1 MMLTAVVA
9 QIVLVLYGD
18 DLDGAVELDR
28 LIDHQA
34 VVHQATGMLGA
45 QLDVPMAVALAMLRH
60 ERSPTNV
67 RSQTWRWT
75 SCSDGSASTRR
86 VGTGI
91 GRRYAS
97 RRGGCGG
104 TRATPD
110 ADIRR
115 AGRQPRRRVRCRGRL
130 TTLATRTVALLSV
143 DAAAIL
149 LGDEQEHLH
158 VVAASGEA
166 ASLLGLFDLQATQGP
181 ALECYRSGI
190 PQAADHLLAA
200 ISWPALGLSIAAHGF
215 QTMDAMPMRLRSHV
229 IGVLSLLG
237 GSGSGLDD
245 ADLVVAQAPPTW
257 PRSASSS
264 TERSRTAGYLRPSSN
279 RR

>member
-1 MMLTAVVA
+1 MEREQLLTRTF
-9 QIVLVLYGD
+9 
-18 DLDGAVELDR
+18 VELADN
-28 LIDHQA
+28 L
-34 VVHQATGMLGA
+34 VVEF
-45 QLDVPMAVALAMLRH
+45 DVVD
-60 ERSPTNV
+60 V
-67 RSQTWRWT
+67 
-75 SCSDGSASTRR
+75 
-86 VGTGI
+86 
-91 GRRYAS
+91 
-97 RRGGCGG
+97 
-104 TRATPD
+104 
-110 ADIRR
+110 
-115 AGRQPRRRVRCRGRL
+115 L

-149 LGDEQEHLH
+149 LGDEQEQLH

-237 GSGSGLDD
+237 GSGSVLDD
-245 ADLVVAQAPPTW
+245 ADLVVAQALADVATISVLQYRALQDGRILAAQLKQALTSRVVIEQAKGVLSERWRTTMDDAFGRLRRYPRAHNEHLSEVARRVTTGELGPDELVGPP
-257 PRSASSS
+257 AS
-264 TERSRTAGYLRPSSN
+264 
-279 RR
+279 